1 MLGNHDGVDN
11 DDDEDGDEEEE
22 EEEDGE
28 LGITYIMWC
37 VMMMM
42 ELIMIMRMTD
52 EDEEKKEEEVGELGS
67 TCIMWC
73 VSSSILLRRPA
84 MLEKS

>member
-28 LGITYIMWC
+28 LGIT
-37 VMMMM
+37 
-42 ELIMIMRMTD
+42 
-52 EDEEKKEEEVGELGS
+52 
-67 TCIMWC
+67 CIMWC

>member
-28 LGITYIMWC
+28 LG
-37 VMMMM
+37 
-42 ELIMIMRMTD
+42 
-52 EDEEKKEEEVGELGS
+52 S